1 MQSLNKD
8 THIKI
13 DMETLTHFGIDNPM
27 EMIAFL
33 KSPEGLATASVLQ
46 KEMQHAQAMLEEL
59 KTLHLIKLQQKAL
72 LHFLLGLCYQEEKAK
87 KALIAEYNEQL
98 SEEYFEEQAEIM
110 KEQAEERS
118 GTEENIIESWLDHIA
133 DEYGAVQEGLEDQLG
148 NTEISAHSLEKD
160 WQDFEVL
167 LDDYEQK
174 YPAYTLSMDPLHEK
188 KLIELNG
195 RTYLISAQ
203 KNITDL
209 TEDQKNEA
217 HLAYKALSPQ
227 LEDRKVIHDRYRTL
241 SIKNSEIQHTML
253 MLTNQLGKI
262 QGALATINSN
272 QIIPQMSPTAQPQLQ
287 PQLQP
292 TLSATPSKA
301 QPAVAKQP
309 RPVLTPTLG
318 STATENP
325 AAKFIT
331 LAYRLELL
339 QLKNNPALNQKK
351 LDVTQQ
357 LKMSGPIPRD
367 AMQFVLQNIGRYN
380 VTLQNQNKGPIAPLR
395 DTFPELKFNPTPYD
409 TRLRPKGAPGE

>member
-13 DMETLTHFGIDNPM
+13 DMETLTRFGIDNPM

-46 KEMQHAQAMLEEL
+46 KEMRDAQAMLEEL
-59 KTLHLIKLQQKAL
+59 RTLHLIKTQQKAL

-110 KEQAEERS
+110 KEQAEEGS
-118 GTEENIIESWLDHIA
+118 DAQEKIIETWSEHIA

-148 NTEISAHSLEKD
+148 NTEISAHDLEKN

-167 LDDYEQK
+167 LDEYEHK

-188 KLIELNG
+188 KIIELNG
-195 RTYLISAQ
+195 QTYLISAH
-203 KNITDL
+203 KNIADL
-209 TEDQKNEA
+209 TEEQKNEA
-217 HLAYKALSPQ
+217 QLAYKALSPQ
-227 LEDRKVIHDRYRTL
+227 LEDRKKIHDQYRSL
-241 SIKNSEIQHTML
+241 SIKNNEIQHTML

-262 QGALATINSN
+262 QGALATIKSN
-272 QIIPQMSPTAQPQLQ
+272 QINPQMSQPLQ
-287 PQLQP
+287 PQLRP
-292 TLSATPSKA
+292 TLSVTSSKA
-301 QPAVAKQP
+301 QPVLAKQS
-309 RPVLTPTLG
+309 RPALTPTLG

-325 AAKFIT
+325 AAKYIT

-351 LDVTQQ
+351 MDITQQ
-357 LKMSGPIPRD
+357 LKTSGPIPRD
-367 AMQFVLQNIGRYN
+367 AMQFLLQNIGRYN
-380 VTLQNQNKGPIAPLR
+380 VTLRSQNKGPIAPLR
-395 DTFPELKFNPTPYD
+395 DTFPELKFNPTPFT
-409 TRLRPKGAPGE
+409 TRLKPKGAPGE